1 MTQARSA
8 EEFQARID
16 SVLDQWREKDRI
28 AQDYWHEDFMRRLA
42 ALGVPPDMAHK
53 WLARRVPARLQANSS
68 ATAAKQAHFPK
79 GALI

>member
-1 MTQARSA
+1 MIARSA

-16 SVLDQWREKDRI
+16 SVLDQWREKDRT
-28 AQDYWHEDFMRRLA
+28 AQNYWHEDFVRRLG

-53 WLARRVPARLQANSS
+53 WLAKRTRPRLTKPGEPAVRPVM
-68 ATAAKQAHFPK
+68 PK